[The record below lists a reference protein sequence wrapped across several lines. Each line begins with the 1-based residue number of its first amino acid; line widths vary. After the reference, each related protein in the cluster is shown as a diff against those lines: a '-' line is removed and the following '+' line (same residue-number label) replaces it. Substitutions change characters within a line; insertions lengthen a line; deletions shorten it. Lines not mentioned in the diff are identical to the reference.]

1 MEKERALAELLEV
14 FILPATCVE
23 YKLGRL
29 TARRISYRVVLGPS
43 GDLLCL
49 VEA

>member
-14 FILPATCVE
+14 YMLPTMCVE

-29 TARRISYRVVLGPS
+29 ARRISYG
-43 GDLLCL
+43 GH
-49 VEA
+49 